1 MPGDVEGV
9 ALAVTEAID
18 DSAAV
23 AALLMD
29 GLLQG
34 LSFAPISL
42 QVFALCHMQGLLAG
56 LKHLLSRHGGA
67 PPLAPPPGPGAWLW
81 WGLGLL
87 GVIVLSLVRRWDGSL
102 GPFLFPFS
110 CWQ

>member
-1 MPGDVEGV
+1 MSGDVEGI
-9 ALAVTEAID
+9 ALAIAEAVD

-23 AALLMD
+23 AALLVD

-42 QVFALCHMQGLLAG
+42 QVLALCHVQGLLAG
-56 LKHLLSRHGGA
+56 LQHLLSWHGGT
-67 PPLAPPPGPGAWLW
+67 PPLAPPPGPGARLW

-87 GVIVLSLVRRWDGSL
+87 GVIVLSLVWRRDGSL
-102 GPFLFPFS
+102 GPFLFPF
-110 CWQ
+110 CCR